1 MRIIIFSRVPNQNI
15 KISGYPTEKNPYL
28 LERIIKS
35 SSNKNDIVLDCFAG
49 SGTTLDVAEQLGR
62 KFIGIDNSSE
72 AFFNIIKRFVA
83 GLESMGDHVNKKK
96 KSSPKFIQTSLF
108 EMKDKYTPHVKSRK
122 NFEVLS
128 DDRFLLTSTHILSL
142 LGLIDHP
149 NQKNHG
155 TISKKTLNPKSHA
168 AGPHCQY

>member
-35 SSNKNDIVLDCFAG
+35 SSNTNDIVLDCFAG

-62 KFIGIDNSSE
+62 NFIGVDNSSE
-72 AFFNIIKRFVA
+72 AIFNIIKRFVM
-83 GLESMGDHVNKKK
+83 GLEDMGDYVNKGRK
-96 KSSPKFIQTSLF
+96 KSPQFIQTSLF
-108 EMKDKYTPHVKSRK
+108 EMKDKYIPHVKSRK

-128 DDRFLLTSTHILSL
+128 DARFSSEIANILRLT
-142 LGLIDHP
+142 GLIDHP
-149 NQKNHG
+149 NKKH
-155 TISKKTLNPKSHA
+155 KKTHDKGLHMDGNSPLA
-168 AGPHCQY
+168 